1 MVWISVSQP
10 FTAFLSHSCPTCGH
24 LVYPPTSLPLA
35 SRTVPPEG
43 DEKVRGCQISTGLA
57 GTRFILFW
65 ILCGHLDVA
74 TVSQSAEAQGAW
86 RWCSEVTVRKTHK
99 FFCAWKVKE
108 LHKPKV
114 ISCDNV
120 QASMGHACTVDISF
134 VCISWPDA
142 NDFISQNAVPTG
154 RGVEGDV

>member
-1 MVWISVSQP
+1 MAVLSTRQP
-10 FTAFLSHSCPTCGH
+10 PFPW
-24 LVYPPTSLPLA
+24 LP
-35 SRTVPPEG
+35 
-43 DEKVRGCQISTGLA
+43 GLA
-57 GTRFILFW
+57 LQREMKRLGVAKSPQGWNKILFW
-65 ILCGHLDVA
+65 ILNGHLDVA
-74 TVSQSAEAQGAW
+74 TVSQSAEGQGTW
-86 RWCSEVTVRKTHK
+86 RWCSQVTVRKTHK

-120 QASMGHACTVDISF
+120 QASMGHTRAVDISF
-134 VCISWPDA
+134 VCISRPDA